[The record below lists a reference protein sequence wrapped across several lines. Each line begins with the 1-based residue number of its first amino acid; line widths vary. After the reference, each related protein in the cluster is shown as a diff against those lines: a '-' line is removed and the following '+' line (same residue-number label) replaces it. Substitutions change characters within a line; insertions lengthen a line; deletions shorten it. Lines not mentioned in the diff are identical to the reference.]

1 MQLSAPQ
8 YQLFA
13 EARSLAD
20 DELAW
25 HFVLQSQRDALHLD
39 VTDREPEAPWER
51 LELLAVVRGLEALDQ
66 PSRVTL
72 LTPSRYVNHGLR
84 YGLAE
89 WREAGWQ
96 WESFGQMTPIKHEDL
111 WRRVDQALGFHRVQC
126 RTCRV
131 DAAHVA
137 PPEPEYV
144 RQRATSVAARR
155 QRARSPETQRIVLA
169 KRERISVGEARAP
182 WPSLRQRL
190 AGVLVGLGQA
200 IAPQAVTA

>member
-1 MQLSAPQ
+1 MQHASPQ

-13 EARSLAD
+13 EARSLPD
-20 DELAW
+20 DDFAW
-25 HFVLQSQRDALHLD
+25 HFVLQSQQGSLHLD
-39 VTDREPEAPWER
+39 VTDQEPDAPWER
-51 LELLAVVRGLEALDQ
+51 LELLAVVRGLEALDH

-72 LTPSRYVNHGLR
+72 LTPSRYVTHGLR

-89 WREAGWQ
+89 WRESGWL

-131 DAAHVA
+131 DAAHRA
-137 PPEPEYV
+137 PPKPEYIRHKSRPGSLRRERP
-144 RQRATSVAARR
+144 RQ
-155 QRARSPETQRIVLA
+155 TQRIVLA
-169 KRERISVGEARAP
+169 SRERVSVAESRTP

-200 IAPQAVTA
+200 IAPQAAAAS

>member
-1 MQLSAPQ
+1 MQNLVPQ

-13 EARSLAD
+13 EARALAED
-20 DELAW
+20 DFAW
-25 HFVLQSQRDALHLD
+25 HFELKSPDLSLHLD
-39 VTDREPEAPWER
+39 VTDQEPEAPWER

-72 LTPSRYVNHGLR
+72 LTPSRYVSHGLR

-89 WREAGWQ
+89 WRESGWL

-111 WRRVDQALGFHRVQC
+111 WRRVDHTLQFHRVQC
-126 RTCRV
+126 RICRV

-137 PPEPEYV
+137 LPEPEFA
-144 RQRATSVAARR
+144 RQRAIPVVRK
-155 QRARSPETQRIVLA
+155 QRLRPRETQRIVLA
-169 KRERISVGEARAP
+169 KRERVSVAQARTP

-200 IAPQAVTA
+200 IAPQVAMS